1 VLDKLKLNPV
11 PLTDLTALTSFK
23 DIEAEVI
30 NSTVVIYIH
39 YGTPDEAN
47 RAFKIISKYVER
59 VKEVVGS
66 E

>member
-1 VLDKLKLNPV
+1 VLDKLKLNPI

-39 YGTPDEAN
+39 YNTSDEA
-47 RAFKIISKYVER
+47 RRSFKTISKYIEKI
-59 VKEVVGS
+59 KEVVGN

>member
-1 VLDKLKLNPV
+1 VLDKLKLNPTS
-11 PLTDLTALTSFK
+11 LTDLTTLASFK

-39 YGTPDEAN
+39 YGTSEEAN
-47 RAFKIISKYVER
+47 KAFKIISKYVER
-59 VKEVVGS
+59 VKEVVGN